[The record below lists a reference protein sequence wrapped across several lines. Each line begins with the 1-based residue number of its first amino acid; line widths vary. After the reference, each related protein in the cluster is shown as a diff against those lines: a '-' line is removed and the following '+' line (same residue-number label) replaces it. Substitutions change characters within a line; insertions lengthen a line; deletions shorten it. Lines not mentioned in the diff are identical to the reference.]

1 MINSRLNDILEDE
14 YRDRYRRTQEAMSR
28 DGIDLLIAWSD
39 CYRMSN
45 VRWLTNYRA
54 FDGFIPY
61 AAMTLVPAK
70 GDPVLLVTEGLV
82 PSAASSTWV
91 KDVREIRREL
101 PGLLREFAA
110 SGVKNVGIG
119 GYRYLAAEFLDTIRE
134 CLPTPIR
141 VERTSLLDVLKA
153 VKSETEIRNMKVA
166 GWLADVGCEAVAE
179 AVATGVTERE
189 LARAAYAAMFKAGAD
204 TIAFDVFVQ
213 TGRENTESYYL
224 KRPTDRRLQDGD
236 IIMIDMGCRFN
247 DYASDNARAASF
259 GAVSSDVKRAMDA
272 TLEAFNAGMR
282 QIRAGITGAEACA
295 PANEVLRKHGYLK
308 PGESLRCG
316 HGTGMD
322 PEEEYPSLMP
332 NSQNVLLENM
342 TVAYAITLLVPG
354 VGGCRMEDPVVVR
367 KDGAESLSNYSYV
380 NHWPVR

>member
-1 MINSRLNDILEDE
+1 
-14 YRDRYRRTQEAMSR
+14 
-28 DGIDLLIAWSD
+28 
-39 CYRMSN
+39 
-45 VRWLTNYRA
+45 
-54 FDGFIPY
+54 
-61 AAMTLVPAK
+61 
-70 GDPVLLVTEGLV
+70 
-82 PSAASSTWV
+82 
-91 KDVREIRREL
+91 
-101 PGLLREFAA
+101 
-110 SGVKNVGIG
+110 
-119 GYRYLAAEFLDTIRE
+119 
-134 CLPTPIR
+134 
-141 VERTSLLDVLKA
+141 
-153 VKSETEIRNMKVA
+153 VA

-179 AVATGVTERE
+179 TVATGVTERE

-213 TGRENTESYYL
+213 TGTENTESYYL

-342 TVAYAITLLVPG
+342 TIAYAITLLVPG
-354 VGGCRMEDPVVVR
+354 VGGCRVEDPVVIR

>member
-1 MINSRLNDILEDE
+1 MIDTRLNEIGEDE
-14 YRDRYRRTQEAMSR
+14 YRDRYRRAQQAMSR

-70 GDPVLLVTEGLV
+70 GDPILLVTEGLV
-82 PSAASSTWV
+82 PSAVSSTWV

-101 PGLLREFAA
+101 PGLLRELA
-110 SGVKNVGIG
+110 SSGIKTVGIA

-134 CLPTPIR
+134 CLPAPIK

-166 GWLADVGCEAVAE
+166 GWLADVGCEAIAE
-179 AVATGVTERE
+179 KAAAGVTERE
-189 LARAAYAAMFKAGAD
+189 LARAAYSAMFEAGAD
-204 TIAFDVFVQ
+204 TIAFDVFIQ
-213 TGRENTESYYL
+213 TGRENTETFYL
-224 KRPTDRRLQDGD
+224 KRPTDRALQDGD
-236 IIMIDMGCRFN
+236 IVMIDMGCRFN
-247 DYASDNARAASF
+247 GYASDNARAASF
-259 GAVSSDVKRAMDA
+259 GNASDEVRRAMDA
-272 TLEAFNAGMR
+272 TLEAFEAGLKH
-282 QIRAGITGAEACA
+282 IRPGVTGAEACA
-295 PANEVLRKHGYLK
+295 PANEVLRKRGYLRA
-308 PGESLRCG
+308 GENLRCG

-332 NSQNVLLENM
+332 ESEDVFFENM
-342 TVAYAITLLVPG
+342 TAAYAITLLVPG
-354 VGGCRMEDPVVVR
+354 VGGCRVEDPIVVR

-380 NHWPVR
+380 NRWPLR

>member
-1 MINSRLNDILEDE
+1 MIDTHLNEIGEAE
-14 YRDRYRRTQEAMSR
+14 YRDRYRRTQEVMSR

-61 AAMTLVPAK
+61 AAMALVPAK
-70 GDPVLLVTEGLV
+70 GDPILLVTEGLV
-82 PSAASSTWV
+82 PSAQAETWV

-101 PGLLREFAA
+101 PGLLRELAA
-110 SGVKNVGIG
+110 SGVRKVGIG

-134 CLPTPIR
+134 CLPSPIR
-141 VERTSLLDVLKA
+141 VERSSLLDRLKA

-179 AVATGVTERE
+179 AAASGVSERE
-189 LARAAYAAMFKAGAD
+189 LARAAYAAMFEAGAD
-204 TIAFDVFVQ
+204 GIAFDVFVQ
-213 TGRENTESYYL
+213 TGRENTETFYL
-224 KRPTDRRLQDGD
+224 RRPTDRRLQDGD
-236 IIMIDMGCRFN
+236 IVMIDMGCRFN
-247 DYASDNARAASF
+247 GYASDNARAAGF
-259 GAVSSDVKRAMDA
+259 GAISSEVGRAMDV
-272 TLEAFNAGMR
+272 TLEAFEAGMKA
-282 QIRAGITGAEACA
+282 IRAGVTGADACA
-295 PANEVLRKHGYLK
+295 PANEVLRRHGYLK
-308 PGESLRCG
+308 PGENLRCG

-332 NSQNVLLENM
+332 DSKDVFFENM
-342 TVAYAITLLVPG
+342 TAAYAITLLVPG
-354 VGGCRMEDPVVVR
+354 IGGCRVEDPIVVR

-380 NHWPVR
+380 NRWPLR